1 MLVFGCYWYENINCI
16 HGCLVFSFWT
26 SKEIEL
32 FLTIKKATSNTCGV
46 GILLSFS
53 KLEKAQWKSPLA
65 DVNQTREQEE
75 KQFKMMDFEPRWGL
89 KSKANVEFL

>member
-1 MLVFGCYWYENINCI
+1 MLVFGCYWYEKIN
-16 HGCLVFSFWT
+16 WT

-32 FLTIKKATSNTCGV
+32 SLTIKKATSNTCRGV
-46 GILLSFS
+46 LLSFS